1 MQGLRDLREATRS
14 IRRAPFVS
22 AVIVASIGLGIGV
35 NTTVFS
41 WLQAIVLEP
50 IPGVTHASAFRIVE
64 PRTEGGGYPGTSWLE
79 YRDLQSSLPSFQ
91 DLAAF
96 RMTVLDVGMADW
108 SDRTYGML
116 VSGNYFP
123 TLGLHPALGRF
134 IRPQDTVRPG
144 AEPIV
149 VLSYR
154 FWQTRLAGS
163 AAVVGQTLR
172 VNNRPLTI
180 VGVAPAGFQGTVVA
194 LAFDLWLPATSAPL
208 VFDQT
213 RELDA
218 RAERGYTA
226 FGILR
231 PGTTDAEAQAGLA
244 EAMRQLAH
252 DYPTTNRTVTGD
264 LLPFW
269 QSPRG
274 PQRFLAGALGV
285 LQAVMM
291 LVLLTVCGNTA
302 NLMLARATGRR
313 QEIGIRLAIGA
324 GRWRIVSLL
333 LSESFLLAA
342 LGAALG
348 IALALWGTEAIRA
361 VPMPTAFP
369 IRFQTELDLISCLFA
384 AGLGVASALAFGLAP
399 ALQFAR
405 IDPQSS
411 IRRGGAGGGGQG
423 RLPLTHV
430 FMAVEVGLALVVL
443 ALAAVFLERFARAQ
457 TTDPGFTRQGV
468 LLSAYDLRERNRG
481 VDAAASARFARE
493 VIDRLRAIP
502 SIDSAA
508 IASSVPLDIHGLP
521 TRAFL
526 LEGRARPDGAQ
537 DQALTNTVTPGY
549 FRTMGIPLRQGTD
562 FTDLA
567 DTAAPPQAIV
577 NEAFVRAFAPTVTVL
592 GRRLDSAGRD
602 YRIVGVVRDSIYEA
616 FDEPPTPFIYLSY
629 RDRPVPAGEIHIR
642 ARSGSAASATADLR
656 RIVGS
661 IDPSMTLYNIRTLT
675 DNVEQNL
682 MFQRIPARLFGLIGP
697 LLLALSAIGIS
708 AVVAHGV
715 SARRREIGVRLAL
728 GATTRVVTFGLVIET
743 MQVVGFGAAAGWAV
757 AYVLDRDVL
766 RSASFDVT
774 RFVAVPAILLVVAA
788 VACWVPARR
797 AARTN
802 PVAALRSN

>member
-1 MQGLRDLREATRS
+1 
-14 IRRAPFVS
+14 
-22 AVIVASIGLGIGV
+22 VASIGLGIGV

-50 IPGVTHASAFRIVE
+50 IPGVIHASAFRLVE

-79 YRDLQSSLPSFQ
+79 YRDLQSRLPSFQ

-96 RMTVLDVGMADW
+96 RMTALDVGMADW

-116 VSGNYFP
+116 VSGNYFS

-134 IRPQDTVRPG
+134 IRPEDAVRPG

-163 AAVVGQTLR
+163 AAVVGQALR

-180 VGVAPAGFQGTVVA
+180 VGVAPSGFQGTVVA
-194 LAFDLWLPATSAPL
+194 LAFDLWLPATSAPI
-208 VFDQT
+208 VFDET
-213 RELDA
+213 HELDA

-231 PGTTDAEAQAGLA
+231 PGATDAEAQTRVGD
-244 EAMRQLAH
+244 AMRQLAH
-252 DYPTTNRTVTGD
+252 DYPATNRTVTAD

-291 LVLLTVCGNTA
+291 LVLVAVCGNTA
-302 NLMLARATGRR
+302 NLVLARASGRR

-333 LSESFLLAA
+333 LSESLVLAA
-342 LGAALG
+342 LGATLG
-348 IALALWGTEAIRA
+348 IALALWGTEGIRA

-369 IRFQTELDLISCLFA
+369 IRFQTELDLTSCLFA
-384 AGLGVASALAFGLAP
+384 AGLGVASAIAFGLAP
-399 ALQFAR
+399 ALQCAR

-411 IRRGGAGGGGQG
+411 IRLGGAGAGGQG
-423 RLPLTHV
+423 RLPLTQV

-443 ALAAVFLERFARAQ
+443 ALAAVFLERFARAR
-457 TTDPGFTRQGV
+457 TTDPGFTREGV

-481 VDAAASARFARE
+481 VDAAGSARFARE
-493 VIDRLRAIP
+493 VIDRLRALP

-549 FRTMGIPLRQGTD
+549 FRTMGIPVRQGTD

-567 DTAAPPQAIV
+567 DEEAPPQAIV
-577 NEAFVRAFAPTVTVL
+577 NEAFVRAFALAVTIL
-592 GRRLDSAGRD
+592 GRRIDSAGRD
-602 YRIVGVVRDSIYEA
+602 YTIVGVVRDSIYEA

-629 RDRPVPAGEIHIR
+629 RDRPVPAGEIHVR
-642 ARSGSAASATADLR
+642 ARGGSAASVTADLR
-656 RIVGS
+656 RIVRS

-682 MFQRIPARLFGLIGP
+682 VFQRIPARLFGLIGP

-728 GATTRVVTFGLVIET
+728 GATARTVTLGLVRET
-743 MQVVGFGAAAGWAV
+743 MRVVGFGAAAGWAI

-766 RSASFDVT
+766 RSATFDVT
-774 RFVAVPAILLVVAA
+774 RFVLVPAVLLAVAA
-788 VACWVPARR
+788 AAAWLPARR
-797 AARTN
+797 ATRAS
-802 PVAALRSN
+802 PVAALRT